1 LGAPGRHREGAGARP
16 ILGRADAATRAESL
30 SPRPPILCVGSCDTT
45 PARHKPRRAAP
56 GSLPAARR
64 RSSRSAADPATLAFG
79 SASAYTCPLALGK
92 ESLQEGQQSM
102 SPGTPTWARLLLL
115 VGATGVTFVL
125 SAGVVYFLAS
135 LASQGPAL
143 PPGRESVPIEETTG
157 ALTTD
162 EVTQTT
168 EETTTTSVNKSPP
181 ESPRESPRESP
192 QRSRSDSSPESSPT
206 ATATATATAP
216 P

>member
-1 LGAPGRHREGAGARP
+1 
-16 ILGRADAATRAESL
+16 
-30 SPRPPILCVGSCDTT
+30 
-45 PARHKPRRAAP
+45 
-56 GSLPAARR
+56 
-64 RSSRSAADPATLAFG
+64 
-79 SASAYTCPLALGK
+79 
-92 ESLQEGQQSM
+92 M

-181 ESPRESPRESP
+181 ESPPESPRESPRESP

-206 ATATATATAP
+206 ATATATAKASP
-216 P
+216 